1 MKRIVVLSTLLA
13 CVLGITVLKAQ
24 PVIITPGLDH
34 PESAIV
40 HNGFIY
46 VTTIGKGELAPTA
59 KDGNGTI
66 TKLDRSGKV
75 VDAAFNKSPLDA
87 PKGTAIVKNTLYVA
101 DIDRIVGFDLGTG
114 KQTDVIDLSAE
125 HVNFL
130 NDLAVK
136 GDSVLFVTSTDQ
148 NKIFS
153 VSLGK
158 THRVK
163 TVDVPA
169 ITGANGLEYDAKS
182 NTLYVCGMEF
192 NDAPKG
198 EIGKI
203 TWAAGRAKYTRIT
216 NLTGLFDG
224 LVLLNDHTL
233 VVSDWISMKV
243 FSARLVSIDL
253 RTNAY
258 KVLTENTD
266 AADIAYDKAGKRF
279 IFPGLRDGNVLEH
292 RVK

>member
-1 MKRIVVLSTLLA
+1 MKRIIVLSALLA
-13 CVLGITVLKAQ
+13 CVLGFTVLQAQ
-24 PVIITPGLDH
+24 PRVITPGLYH

-40 HNGFIY
+40 HKDFIY
-46 VTTIGKGELAPTA
+46 VTTIGKGDLAPTT
-59 KDGNGTI
+59 KDGNGSI

-87 PKGTAIVKNTLYVA
+87 PKGTVIVKNTLYVA
-101 DIDRIVGFDLGTG
+101 DIDRIVGFDLNSG
-114 KQTDVIDLSAE
+114 KQTDVIDLSGE

-130 NDLAVK
+130 NDFAAK

-158 THRVK
+158 SHRVK
-163 TVDVPA
+163 TLDVPA
-169 ITGANGLEYDAKS
+169 IIGANGLVYDAKS
-182 NTLYVCGMEF
+182 NTLYVCGLEF

-203 TWAAGRAKYTRIT
+203 TWTAGRAKYTRIT

-224 LVLLNDHTL
+224 LVLLDDNTL

-258 KVLTENTD
+258 KVLVENTD
-266 AADIAYDKAGKRF
+266 AADIAYDKVGKRF
-279 IFPGLRDGNVLEH
+279 IFPGLRDGDVLEY
-292 RVK
+292 K